1 MVVRPMRISFL
12 PGLVAVL
19 ATSCATPAPREPAM
33 LAPAYAPAPDG
44 CMRVREDLWPRLA
57 LARAERSDV
66 EAEIEGVGRLEFAPD
81 AAYAVRVPF
90 SAYVETVHVAAGAQV
105 RANDA
110 LATLRS
116 GEVAQLRS
124 DIRRLT
130 ATLAARRDA
139 VTRFKKLVAEG
150 AASPRELVEAE
161 SELAAGEAELR
172 GVRESLR
179 AVQADHRGA
188 DRFVLRASADGQV
201 LRRTLDPGERVSP
214 DDLEPA
220 FLIGDAVRL
229 IATAAFPERDA
240 AAVREGAECMFWAPA
255 LGAERFAGELVQVVQ
270 TLDRATRTAVAVCRP
285 DAADPRL
292 RAEMAVRVRALV
304 RGGETLVVPRSAVL
318 LRRDALVV
326 FVAVGERL
334 LERRAVSLG
343 ASLGERVQ
351 ITGGLEAGDEVVID
365 NAVLLDGELDRL
377 L

>member
-1 MVVRPMRISFL
+1 MRRTHFF
-12 PGLVAVL
+12 GLAVAVV
-19 ATSCATPAPREPAM
+19 AGCAAPAPREAPT
-33 LAPAYAPAPDG
+33 LAPAYVPTGDG
-44 CMRVREDLWPRLA
+44 RMQVREDLWPRLV

-105 RANDA
+105 RADDA

-116 GEVAQLRS
+116 GEVARLRS
-124 DIRRLT
+124 EVRRLT

-139 VTRFKKLVAEG
+139 VVRFKQLVAQG

-161 SELAAGEAELR
+161 AELAAGEAELR

-179 AVQADHRGA
+179 AAQADHHGA

-229 IATAAFPERDA
+229 VATVAFPERDA
-240 AAVREGAECMFWAPA
+240 AAVREGAECSFFAPA
-255 LGAERFAGELVQVVQ
+255 LGAERFPGSLVQVVQ

-285 DAADPRL
+285 EATSPRL
-292 RAEMAVRVRALV
+292 RAEMAVRVRATA
-304 RGGETLVVPRSAVL
+304 RGADSLVVPRSAVL
-318 LRRDALVV
+318 LRRDAMVV
-326 FVAVGERL
+326 FVAVGERS
-334 LERRAVSLG
+334 LERRVVSLG
-343 ASLGERVQ
+343 ASLGDRVQ
-351 ITGGLEAGDEVVID
+351 VTGGLEEGDEVVID